1 MGQGLR
7 KGHGPVQLRQDELGT
22 VLKQAEQDFK
32 GLMSEETLES
42 AGDKIFKELNNKG
55 KEMGNG

>member
-7 KGHGPVQLRQDELGT
+7 KGHWPVQCRQDELGT

-32 GLMSEETLES
+32 GLMSKETLES

>member
-1 MGQGLR
+1 M
-7 KGHGPVQLRQDELGT
+7 
-22 VLKQAEQDFK
+22 LKQAEQDFK